1 MTVDIFS
8 DIRCPFCYVGK
19 KKFEKA
25 LDKFAKRDDI
35 KVVWHSYQLDPYLQ
49 TQPDRDPYDFF
60 SESKGINLQQAKMMH
75 EHAKNAGKEAGI
87 DFNFDNQK
95 IANSYRGHLLIQLA
109 KQKGIANEM
118 EEELFKAQ
126 FIDARNIDD
135 ENELISIGKNAGLT
149 EDEVKNALNS
159 DELKNKIAEDSLLA
173 GKIGVRAVPFF
184 VFNDQYAVSGAQS
197 PEVFLEVLEKS
208 YEEFSAGS
216 TGLNLI
222 DSL

>member
-75 EHAKNAGKEAGI
+75 EHAKKP
-87 DFNFDNQK
+87 
-95 IANSYRGHLLIQLA
+95 
-109 KQKGIANEM
+109 
-118 EEELFKAQ
+118 
-126 FIDARNIDD
+126 
-135 ENELISIGKNAGLT
+135 
-149 EDEVKNALNS
+149 VKKR
-159 DELKNKIAEDSLLA
+159 E
-173 GKIGVRAVPFF
+173 
-184 VFNDQYAVSGAQS
+184 
-197 PEVFLEVLEKS
+197 
-208 YEEFSAGS
+208 
-216 TGLNLI
+216 LNLI
-222 DSL
+222 LTIKKLQTHTEVTFSFS

>member
-35 KVVWHSYQLDPYLQ
+35 KLVWHSYQLDPYLQ

-87 DFNFDNQK
+87 EFNFDNQK

-149 EDEVKNALNS
+149 EDEVKNAFNS
-159 DELKNKIAEDSLLA
+159 DDLKNKIAEDSSLA
-173 GKIGVRAVPFF
+173 KKIGVRAVPFF
-184 VFNDQYAVSGAQS
+184 VFNDKYAVSGAQS
-197 PEVFLEVLEKS
+197 PEVFLEVLEKA

-216 TGLNLI
+216 RGLNLI